1 MILQPPPPPVATPVA
16 EAAHHIAAPSSR
28 ARHIQCPQSISLE
41 AQFPEDGETEE
52 QREGTA
58 AHWAVSEML
67 SGRLVDTGQIAPNGY
82 VLTHEM
88 VLGADL
94 MYDDVV
100 KQLAPFGLKPHQ
112 GQIEQR
118 VRIERVFPGL
128 FGSPDF
134 YILIARP
141 NARPLLMLW
150 DYKFGHRFVEVFEN
164 AQMVDYVA
172 GITDGIH
179 DTMPGVDIVVTIV
192 QPRSYSSEGPVRR
205 WKTELVKLRALINV
219 SSNAV
224 HEGMQPNARAKVGE
238 ECRDCRA
245 RHACPTLQRAGFA
258 GMDEAKRVTPEVM
271 TPANAALELRL
282 LQRSIALMK
291 ARASGLEQ
299 QIENDLRSGKPV
311 PGWML
316 EPGEAREKWKVPA
329 AQVIETGKLLRLD
342 LAKPQEAITPRQ
354 ARDKGFDPAIAA
366 LLAERGPAG
375 MRLVEDDGT
384 RARKI
389 FG

>member
-1 MILQPPPPPVATPVA
+1 MTEP
-16 EAAHHIAAPSSR
+16 AHHIAAPSSR
-28 ARHIQCPQSISLE
+28 ARHIQCPQSITLE
-41 AQFPEDGETEE
+41 AQFPETEETEE

-67 SGRLVDTGQIAPNGY
+67 SGRLVDVGQIAPNGY

-88 VLGADL
+88 MLGADL
-94 MYDDVV
+94 MYDDAC
-100 KQLAPFGLKPHQ
+100 KALAPYGLKPHQ

-118 VRIERVFPGL
+118 VRIDTVYPGL
-128 FGSPDF
+128 FGSPDY
-134 YILIARP
+134 YIVISRP
-141 NARPLLMLW
+141 GMRPLLMLW
-150 DYKFGHRFVEVFEN
+150 DYKFGHRYVEVFEN
-164 AQMVDYVA
+164 AQMVDYIA
-172 GITDGIH
+172 GIVGGASHTH
-179 DTMPGVDIVVTIV
+179 PGMDIVVTIV

-205 WKTELVKLRALINV
+205 WKTELVKLRALINI
-219 SSNAV
+219 SSTAV
-224 HEGMQPNARAKVGE
+224 HEGLGAEPRARVGE

-245 RHACPTLQRAGFA
+245 RHACPSLQRVGFA

-271 TPANAALELRL
+271 TPANASLELRL
-282 LQRSIALMK
+282 LQRSIALLK

-299 QIENDLRSGKPV
+299 QIESDIRSGKPV

-316 EPGEAREKWKVPA
+316 KPGEAREKWKVPA
-329 AQVIETGKLLRLD
+329 AQVIATGSLMRLD

-354 ARDKGFDPAIAA
+354 ARDKGFDPAIVA

-375 MRLVEDDGT
+375 MTLVEDDGT
-384 RARKI
+384 AARKV

>member
-1 MILQPPPPPVATPVA
+1 MIAAP
-16 EAAHHIAAPSSR
+16 AHHIAAPSSR
-28 ARHIQCPQSISLE
+28 ARHIQCTQSITLE
-41 AQFPEDGETEE
+41 AQFPELEETEE

-67 SGRLVDTGQIAPNGY
+67 SGRLVDVGQIAPNGY

-88 VLGADL
+88 MLGADL
-94 MYDDVV
+94 MYDDVC
-100 KQLAPFGLKPHQ
+100 KALTPYGLKPHQ

-118 VRIERVFPGL
+118 VRIDRVFPGL

-134 YILIARP
+134 YIVVALPGQRP
-141 NARPLLMLW
+141 MLMLW

-164 AQMVDYVA
+164 AQMVDYIA
-172 GITDGIH
+172 GICGDAH
-179 DTMPGVDIVVTIV
+179 DTHPGVDIVVTIV

-205 WKTELVKLRALINV
+205 WKTDLSKLRALVNI

-224 HEGMQPNARAKVGE
+224 HEGLGPNPRARVGD

-245 RHACPTLQRAGFA
+245 RFACPQLQRSGFA

-271 TPANAALELRL
+271 TPANASLELRL
-282 LQRSIALMK
+282 LQHSITLLK

-299 QIENDLRSGKPV
+299 QIDKDIRSGKPV

-316 EPGEAREKWKVPA
+316 VPGEAREKWKVPA
-329 AQVIETGKLLRLD
+329 SQVITTGKLMRLD

-354 ARDKGFDPAIAA
+354 ARDKGFDPAIVA

-375 MRLVEDDGT
+375 MTLVEDDGT
-384 RARKI
+384 AARKV

>member
-1 MILQPPPPPVATPVA
+1 MILPPPPPATTPVA

-28 ARHIQCPQSISLE
+28 ARHIQCPQSIALE

-67 SGRLVDTGQIAPNGY
+67 SGRLVDVGQIAPNGY

-88 VLGADL
+88 ILGADL

-100 KQLAPFGLKPHQ
+100 KALAPYGIKPHQ
-112 GQIEQR
+112 GQVEQR
-118 VRIERVFPGL
+118 VRIERVYPGL
-128 FGSPDF
+128 FGSPDY
-134 YILIARP
+134 YIVVAQP
-141 NARPLLMLW
+141 GMRPLLLLW

-172 GITDGIH
+172 GIAEDIH
-179 DTMPGVDIVVTIV
+179 DTMPGADVVVTIV
-192 QPRSYSSEGPVRR
+192 QPRSYSPEGPVRR
-205 WKTELVKLRALINV
+205 WRTELVRLRALINI
-219 SSNAV
+219 SSSAV
-224 HEGMQPNARAKVGE
+224 HEGMGDAARARVGS

-245 RHACPTLQRAGFA
+245 RAACPTLRKVGFA

-271 TPANAALELRL
+271 PPEAASLELRYL
-282 LQRSIALMK
+282 RRSIKLLE
-291 ARASGLEQ
+291 ARASGLSE
-299 QIENDLRSGKPV
+299 QIERDIRNGKPV

-316 EPGEAREKWKVPA
+316 KPGQARERWTVPA
-329 AQVIETGKLLRLD
+329 AQVIATGKLMRLD
-342 LAKPQEAITPRQ
+342 LAKPQEAITPNQ
-354 ARDKGFDPAIAA
+354 AREKGLDPEIVK
-366 LLAERGPAG
+366 LMAERGPAG
-375 MRLVEDDGT
+375 MALVEDDGT
-384 RARKI
+384 LARKV